1 MQKAVQEAMQRHQ
14 EKWADEQAAKTAS
27 RLENAIAQAKSVA
40 ASPRLRSV
48 LNIRHKHL
56 AHSLTE
62 TSLERKGSVHPM
74 NYGDERWLFE
84 ETLEIVDCLH
94 IGINGAA
101 FMWKDARRIAR
112 RNAEALWKS
121 CTFTVTD

>member
-1 MQKAVQEAMQRHQ
+1 MMHTYNSSLDQDMQKAVQEAMQRHQ
-14 EKWADEQAAKTAS
+14 EKWADEQAAKTPS

-56 AHSLTE
+56 VHSLTE

-74 NYGDERWLFE
+74 NYGDEPC
-84 ETLEIVDCLH
+84 TLASMVPRSCGKTPAGLPAGTPKH
-94 IGINGAA
+94 FGNP
-101 FMWKDARRIAR
+101 ARSR
-112 RNAEALWKS
+112 
-121 CTFTVTD
+121 